1 MSKSRKVLGALLAV
15 IMVLSVMSVS
25 AFAAGQM
32 YYEAEEDFTNKT
44 YTQAWFLDAPQGSG
58 SSYTINVKL
67 TTNYNVGP
75 IAFKLNGASITN
87 VSVGNDYYGGN
98 SKNNID
104 SSSDGWVF
112 ITPITSSSTP
122 VAAKKMNNTV
132 VATVTYTTSNANGAV
147 TIDNNPKSSANP
159 SGTLIA
165 ARCTEDTI
173 NGSDFYVG
181 QYAEVD
187 GEAVTPP
194 AGDVTLTGINGAV
207 VDGEKKYVYGI
218 PEKTNDVKTYLQ
230 TTGHIVVEEN
240 AAGSTNGT
248 GALIK
253 LYESSSASTPVATY
267 TLVIFGDVNGDGFAK
282 GDDASI
288 IASAANYVTAALT
301 GVEAFAA
308 DLNADGFAKG
318 DDASTLASYA
328 NFVVSTI
335 TVNPWA

>member
-1 MSKSRKVLGALLAV
+1 MSKSRKILGALLAV
-15 IMVLSVMSVS
+15 IMVFSVVSVS
-25 AFAAGQM
+25 AFAAGTTH
-32 YYEAEEDFTNKT
+32 YESAEDYNNKT
-44 YTQAWFLDAPQGSG
+44 YTQSWYLDAPQLVSG
-58 SSYTINVKL
+58 STYTVNVRL
-67 TTNYNVGP
+67 TTNYKVGP
-75 IAFKLNGASITN
+75 ISFKLEGANITSAVPGNG
-87 VSVGNDYYGGN
+87 YYQNCHKDISG
-98 SKNNID
+98 
-104 SSSDGWVF
+104 GWVLF
-112 ITPITSSSTP
+112 TP
-122 VAAKKMNNTV
+122 VVSGSTGINSLDMNNAI
-132 VATVTYTTSNANGAV
+132 VAVVTYTTSNANGAV
-147 TIDNNPKSSANP
+147 TIENNPKSTFTPN
-159 SGTLIA
+159 GTLVA
-165 ARCTEDTI
+165 ARCTEDTL

-187 GEAVTPP
+187 GAAVTPP

-218 PEKTNDVKTYLQ
+218 PANTSDVKTYLQ

-308 DLNADGFAKG
+308 DINADGFAKG

-328 NFVVSTI
+328 NFVVPTI